1 MTPAVSGAPG
11 PEPTPAET
19 AAGRPARNVIEV
31 RDLVKRFG
39 SRTVVDRVSMTVAEG
54 EIVGF
59 LGPNGSGK
67 TTTIR
72 MMCGLLTPDEGEG
85 RVLGHDLLSEPL
97 KIKREVGYMTQR
109 FSFYE
114 DLTIGENLEFVAR
127 LYQLSPVGEH
137 VARALEQLGLAARR
151 NQLAGTLSGGWK
163 QRLALAACM
172 IHEPDLLMLDE
183 PTAGVDPE
191 ARRAFWNEI
200 HELAAR
206 GVTVLVTTHY
216 MDEVE
221 RCHEIAYLSEG
232 RIVARGTPKT
242 VARTSGLK
250 AVSIHGPD
258 LMALAPR
265 LRMLPGITSVA
276 ALGAELVVSSA
287 DADALTA
294 AVASLED
301 GRYRMTEVDPTFEDV
316 FVELTRRVGTGDIN
330 HGEAAA

>member
-1 MTPAVSGAPG
+1 MAVNDAILAIDVHGL
-11 PEPTPAET
+11 T
-19 AAGRPARNVIEV
+19 
-31 RDLVKRFG
+31 KRFG
-39 SRTVVDRVSMTVAEG
+39 DKTVVKGIDLQVPKG
-54 EIVGF
+54 IIFGF

-67 TTTIR
+67 TTSIR
-72 MMCGLLTPDEGEG
+72 MMCGLLTPDAGEG
-85 RVLGHDLLSEPL
+85 MVLGLNVLTQAPE
-97 KIKREVGYMTQR
+97 IKRRIGYMTQR
-109 FSFYE
+109 FSLYE
-114 DLTIGENLEFVAR
+114 DLSVAENLSFVAR
-127 LYQLSPVGEH
+127 TYCMSDIGDR
-137 VARALEQLGLAARR
+137 VARALAELGLAHRST
-151 NQLAGTLSGGWK
+151 QLAGTLSGGWK

>member
-1 MTPAVSGAPG
+1 MAVNDATLAIDVHGL
-11 PEPTPAET
+11 T
-19 AAGRPARNVIEV
+19 
-31 RDLVKRFG
+31 KRFG
-39 SRTVVDRVSMTVAEG
+39 DKTVVKGIDLQVPKG
-54 EIVGF
+54 IIFGF

-67 TTTIR
+67 TTSIR
-72 MMCGLLTPDEGEG
+72 MMCGLLTPDAGEG
-85 RVLGHDLLSEPL
+85 MVLGLNVLTQAPE
-97 KIKREVGYMTQR
+97 IKRRIGYMTQR
-109 FSFYE
+109 FSLYE
-114 DLTIGENLEFVAR
+114 DLSVAENLSFVAR
-127 LYQLSPVGEH
+127 TYCMSDVGDR
-137 VARALEQLGLAARR
+137 VARALAELGLAHRST
-151 NQLAGTLSGGWK
+151 QLAGTLSGGWK

-301 GRYRMTEVDPTFEDV
+301 GRNRMTEVDPTFEDV
-316 FVELTRRVGTGDIN
+316 FVELTRRVGTGDKN